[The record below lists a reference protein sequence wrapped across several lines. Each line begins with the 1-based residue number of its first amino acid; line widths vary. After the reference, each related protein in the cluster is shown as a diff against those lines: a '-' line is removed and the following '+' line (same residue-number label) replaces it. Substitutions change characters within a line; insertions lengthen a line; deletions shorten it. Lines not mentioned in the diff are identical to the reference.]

1 VFCQLEALRHCL
13 PPSVRLTLEELPE
26 SLDETYERILKEI
39 KKPNKRLARRVL
51 QCLVVAIRPLRV
63 AELAEVLA
71 VDFDDAEGI
80 PRSKPDWRWVDQEQ
94 ALLSAC
100 SSLIAI
106 VEAGRVVASDGNSD
120 AEASDSDSE
129 AEGDDG
135 NSHVEAG
142 DSRIVQFSHFSVKEF
157 LTSSRLATASGEVSN
172 YHIDLEP
179 AHTILGQ
186 ACLGVLLQIQYDVE
200 GHAREDHPLVR
211 YAAEHWTT
219 HAQFGE
225 VLSSL
230 QKGTEYLFDPDKPHF
245 RVWLTLYDIDTV
257 ARHGTSSLSWLLS
270 NNKSPAAPLYYAA
283 LCGFHD
289 LVEHLISKY
298 PQDVN
303 ADGGYYMRPLLAALT
318 GEHFQTA
325 DLLRQNGADPHVQGP
340 GKNTPLHSA
349 ANCLKNFGH
358 IKVVQKLIE
367 YDADINAENMFGS
380 TPLHWAS
387 RGHRFKDGSI
397 LRLLLKH
404 GGYVNARDHN
414 GLTSLH
420 EASENGALEVVR
432 LLLEYG
438 ADVEAKDDRGRTAL
452 QVASENRHDEVV
464 KFLRERGAK

>member
-1 VFCQLEALRHCL
+1 VFCQLETLRHCL
-13 PPSVRLTLEELPE
+13 PPSVRVTLEELPE

-39 KKPNKRLARRVL
+39 RKPNKRLAQRVL
-51 QCLVVAIRPLRV
+51 QCLVVAIRPLHV

-80 PRSKPDWRWVDQEQ
+80 PRSKPDWRWDDQEQ

-106 VEAGRVVASDGNSD
+106 VVASDGNSD

-129 AEGDDG
+129 AENDDG
-135 NSHVEAG
+135 NSHVESG

-157 LTSSRLATASGEVSN
+157 LTSSRLATASGEVSD
-172 YHIDLEP
+172 YHIDLKT

-186 ACLGVLLQIQYDVE
+186 ACLGVLIQIQYDAA
-200 GHAREDHPLVR
+200 GHMREDHPLVR

-230 QKGTEYLFDPDKPHF
+230 QKGMEYLFDPDKPHF
-245 RVWLTLYDIDTV
+245 RVWLTLYDIDT
-257 ARHGTSSLSWLLS
+257 RPRRGTASLAWFSPS
-270 NNKSPAAPLYYAA
+270 NKSPAAPLYYAA

-303 ADGGYYMRPLLAALT
+303 SDGGYFIRPLLAALT
-318 GEHFQTA
+318 GEHFKTA
-325 DLLRQNGADPHVQGP
+325 DLLRHNGADPHVQGFDE
-340 GKNTPLHSA
+340 NTPLHSA
-349 ANCLKNFGH
+349 VNCFHDFGR
-358 IKVVQKLIE
+358 IKVAQKLIE
-367 YDADINAENMFGS
+367 YDADVNAKNSYGS

-387 RGHRFKDGSI
+387 SGRHFKDGSI

-404 GGYVNARDHN
+404 GGDVNARNRD

-420 EASENGALEVVR
+420 LASENGALEVVR
-432 LLLEYG
+432 LLLEHG
-438 ADVEAKDDRGRTAL
+438 VDVEAKDGRGRTAL
-452 QVASENRHDEVV
+452 QVASEEGHDEVV
-464 KFLRERGAK
+464 KFLRERGAN